1 MARDKNEQPD
11 KLDAGERLDRELS
24 SSLSFL
30 WGAVRPGSTSGVYAV
45 YIRAKVGGTWTAV
58 CKRATSD
65 DATAYVAFGSGR
77 TVGSALHSLSV
88 SMSQGKWKRDMP
100 WTGGR

>member
-1 MARDKNEQPD
+1 MKKDSDGVSIKS
-11 KLDAGERLDRELS
+11 DAGERLDREFS
-24 SSLSFL
+24 TSLSFL
-30 WGAVRPGSTSGVYAV
+30 WGAVRPGSTSGVYAL

-58 CKRATSD
+58 AKRAAAD

-77 TVGSALHSLSV
+77 TIGSALHALSV
-88 SMSQGKWKRDMP
+88 SMQQGKWKKDMP

>member
-1 MARDKNEQPD
+1 MEKDSDGVRKQS
-11 KLDAGERLDRELS
+11 DAGERLDRELA

-30 WGAVRPGSTSGVYAV
+30 WGAVRAGSTSGVYAI

-58 CKRATSD
+58 AKRAAPD

-77 TVGSALHSLSV
+77 SIGSALHALSV
-88 SMSQGKWKRDMP
+88 SMQQGKWKKDMP

>member
-1 MARDKNEQPD
+1 MRKDDNGQPI
-11 KLDAGERLDRELS
+11 KSDAGERLDRELAT
-24 SSLSFL
+24 SLSYL
-30 WGAVRPGSTSGVYAV
+30 WGAVRAGSTSGVYAL

-58 CKRATSD
+58 AKRASPD

-77 TVGSALHSLSV
+77 SIGSALHALSV
-88 SMSQGKWKRDMP
+88 SMQQGKWKKDMP